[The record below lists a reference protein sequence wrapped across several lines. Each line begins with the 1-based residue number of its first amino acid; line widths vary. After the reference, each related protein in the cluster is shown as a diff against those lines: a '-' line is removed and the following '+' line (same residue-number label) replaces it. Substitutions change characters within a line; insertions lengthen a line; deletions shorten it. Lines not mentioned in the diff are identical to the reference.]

1 MSIYL
6 LFVTPNNQTLVK
18 CPISRYRD
26 VSNCARPR
34 VEHQHGVCF
43 TGSVA
48 HALPRRRGT
57 HTIPSSSHSN
67 SHYATP
73 ASIALTTSD
82 HKWLEANLNPQMD
95 F

>member
-26 VSNCARPR
+26 VSNCAGP
-34 VEHQHGVCF
+34 VWNTSAGVCF

-48 HALPRRRGT
+48 YVLPRRRGT
-57 HTIPSSSHSN
+57 HTIPSSTDSN
-67 SHYATP
+67 SHYAF
-73 ASIALTTSD
+73 SSLNSSD
-82 HKWLEANLNPQMD
+82 HIWPLVAKANLNPQMD